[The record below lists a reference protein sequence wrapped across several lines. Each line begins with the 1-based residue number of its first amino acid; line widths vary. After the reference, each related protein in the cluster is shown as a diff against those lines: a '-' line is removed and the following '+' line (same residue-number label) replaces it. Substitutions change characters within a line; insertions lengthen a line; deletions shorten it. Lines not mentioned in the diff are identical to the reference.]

1 LFLDRDGVII
11 ESRDHIY
18 EPPDNRWIKLA
29 ELIPWNE
36 LEDGYA
42 AQFCKGFGAPA
53 KLFRM
58 ALGAWRT
65 LRRGPAAAVETCET
79 RGF

>member
-1 LFLDRDGVII
+1 MFLDRDGVII
-11 ESRDHIY
+11 ESSDHIY

-29 ELIPWNE
+29 DLIPWNE

-42 AQFCKGFGAPA
+42 AQFYKGFGAPA

-65 LRRGPAAAVETCET
+65 LRRGPAAAVET
-79 RGF
+79 RAF